1 MKQAKQKPFNLFRL
15 NGYLLSVCLS
25 MLLFT
30 AWHLQW
36 PIGLP
41 SFGEITCPS
50 FELRYKRLVR
60 SHPIDSSLLNVF
72 MTFFL
77 LLDYIVAKVCNK
89 VKHFLSLFLDFCNG
103 MYYFIDL
110 SGRFLSF

>member
-1 MKQAKQKPFNLFRL
+1 
-15 NGYLLSVCLS
+15 

-50 FELRYKRLVR
+50 FELRFKHPVR
-60 SHPIDSSLLNVF
+60 SHPIDSSLVNLS
-72 MTFFL
+72 MAFFL
-77 LLDYIVAKVCNK
+77 LLDYIVAKACNK
-89 VKHFLSLFLDFCNG
+89 VKCFLLLFLYFCNG
-103 MYYFIDL
+103 MYYFIRLFD
-110 SGRFLSF
+110 